1 MNLPDLL
8 KITTFVLDM
17 LTDIHHSLQ
26 KSSRE
31 SNFDCNPFCELDR
44 RITSPHLAHSQSPKL
59 NVTRKQSKKLFSN

>member
-31 SNFDCNPFCELDR
+31 SNLDCNPVCELDR
-44 RITSPHLAHSQSPKL
+44 RITSSAYKRQSIL
-59 NVTRKQSKKLFSN
+59 LLLI